1 MKLDAKETL
10 LIKAEEIGPL
20 EPPAVKKA
28 NKLLNDFLIEMEQAG
43 VFTRE
48 IRNSFEEMLTGYAS
62 AHFDAGMSLGFDAG
76 KAAMFE
82 LITDQPVKR

>member
-10 LIKAEEIGPL
+10 LIKAEEVGSL
-20 EPPAVKKA
+20 EPPAVKRI
-28 NKLLNDFLIEMEQAG
+28 NKLMNDFLIELEQTG

-48 IRNSFEEMLTGYAS
+48 IRNSFEEILSGYVS
-62 AHFDAGMSLGFDAG
+62 VHFDAGMSLGFDAG